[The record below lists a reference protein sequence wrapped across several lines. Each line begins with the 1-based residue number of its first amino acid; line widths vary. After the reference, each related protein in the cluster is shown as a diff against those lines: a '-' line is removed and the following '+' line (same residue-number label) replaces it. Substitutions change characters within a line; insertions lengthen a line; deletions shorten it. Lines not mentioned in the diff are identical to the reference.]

1 MDWGV
6 AAIWLGLAVLATLI
20 SVGLRLSVALTEI
33 LVGVA
38 AGALLGKDL
47 LQTNASWVAFLAGV
61 GSVLLTFPAGAELDP
76 ETLRRSWKKALSIGL
91 AGFFAPF
98 SGASFLADFT
108 YEGGRGI
115 SGAFLETLGARSLL
129 VGVVSGRRR
138 QRSLAS
144 VHKPASSSSGTA
156 SRATS
161 RRVGFTVRT
170 LAKASPAV
178 AALRSKGSGW
188 AGWARPRA

>member
-6 AAIWLGLAVLATLI
+6 AAIWLGLAVLVTLI

-38 AGALLGKDL
+38 AGAFLGKDL
-47 LQTNASWVAFLAGV
+47 LQTNASWVAFVAGV
-61 GSVLLTFPAGAELDP
+61 GSVLLTFLAGAELDP
-76 ETLRRSWKKALSIGL
+76 ETLRRSWKEALGIGL

-98 SGASFLADFT
+98 SGASFLADST

-115 SGAFLETLGARSLL
+115 SGAFLGTLGATSLL
-129 VGVVSGRRR
+129 VGVVSGRRP

-144 VHKPASSSSGTA
+144 VHKPTSSSPGA
-156 SRATS
+156 PSRATS
-161 RRVGFTVRT
+161 RRPGFTART
-170 LAKASPAV
+170 LARASPAV
-178 AALRSKGSGW
+178 AALSSRGSGW